1 MILTMTETVSDT
13 TVTRKECDRTKAD
26 ICRTWVDD
34 DHRVLEHHASTLRLN
49 DICFLLM
56 IIISDIRE
64 AQLKTNIFLVSTPNG
79 D

>member
-1 MILTMTETVSDT
+1 
-13 TVTRKECDRTKAD
+13 
-26 ICRTWVDD
+26 VDD
-34 DHRVLEHHASTLRLN
+34 NHRVLEHHASILRLN

-64 AQLKTNIFLVSTPNG
+64 AQFKTNIFLVSTPNG

>member
-1 MILTMTETVSDT
+1 M
-13 TVTRKECDRTKAD
+13 
-26 ICRTWVDD
+26 DD
-34 DHRVLEHHASTLRLN
+34 NHRVLEHHASTLRLN

-64 AQLKTNIFLVSTPNG
+64 AQLETNIFLISNPNG

>member
-1 MILTMTETVSDT
+1 MTIT
-13 TVTRKECDRTKAD
+13 TCWSITPA
-26 ICRTWVDD
+26 
-34 DHRVLEHHASTLRLN
+34 LRLN